1 MAPRDD
7 RPDSLDPAQ
16 LVRVQDELHR
26 LRADLVAAEAAGIEA
41 IEAAHPTHRRS
52 AVNLVHY
59 VELRN
64 HDVRELQSRLAS
76 LGLSSLGRSESD
88 VARAIDAL
96 LVILSTLIGST
107 PLPPKSGEQ
116 FPTGQDVLIA
126 NADRLLGPAP
136 TTRRTRIMVTMPSEA
151 AYDAA
156 VVTGLFD
163 NGMDIGRV
171 NCAHDDADAWMRMI
185 VHLRGSVAADGRRCR
200 VTMDLAGPK
209 LRTGPLQPGP
219 RVARIAP
226 KRDRLGRVVTPA
238 ALWLASPVA
247 STDPDPTRIGIV
259 TIPVVDGSWIG
270 RRRVGDRLELVDSRG
285 AQRHWEVVGL
295 GADGCL
301 VSAEQT
307 TYLTTGSRI
316 SCPTGNGDDTVVIGE
331 LPEVEL
337 AHRVLLGDTVILTRS
352 LAPAM
357 ATIGRTPHSIGCSL
371 SEAFVQ
377 AKTGEHVG
385 LDDGKIGCVIDR
397 VTADEI
403 TMTVTVVRPG
413 GAKLRAGKGINLPE
427 TDLRL
432 DALTAKDLHD
442 LEFVARNADIVELS
456 FVRQPT
462 DVEQLQHELLRLD
475 ASHVGIVLK
484 IENVAAFEN
493 LPELLLTAMRS
504 RDVGVMIARGD
515 LAVEVGFDRLAEVQ
529 EEIMWLCE
537 AARVPVIWATQ
548 VLDTLARTGQPSR
561 AEITDAAMSERAECV
576 MLNKGPH
583 IAEAVTV
590 LDSILVRMQDHH
602 DKKRSLLRRLRA
614 WNHDTTW
621 TDD

>member
-1 MAPRDD
+1 MAPSDD
-7 RPDSLDPAQ
+7 RPDSLDPAE
-16 LVRVQDELHR
+16 LVRVEDELHR
-26 LRADLVAAEAAGIEA
+26 LRADLVAAEVAGTEA

-64 HDVRELQSRLAS
+64 HDVRELQSRLAV

-88 VARAIDAL
+88 VIRAIDAV
-96 LVILSTLIGST
+96 LVILSTLTGST
-107 PLPPKSGEQ
+107 PLPRSDDDR
-116 FPTGQDVLIA
+116 FPAGTDVLTA

-136 TTRRTRIMVTMPSEA
+136 AARSTRIMVTMPSEA
-151 AYDAA
+151 AGDADLVA
-156 VVTGLFD
+156 GLFD
-163 NGMDIGRV
+163 RGMDIGRV
-171 NCAHDDADAWMRMI
+171 NCAHDDADGWARMI
-185 VHLRGSVAADGRRCR
+185 VHLRASITARGRRCR

-209 LRTGPLQPGP
+209 LRTGPLLPGP
-219 RVARIAP
+219 QAIRVGP
-226 KRDRLGRVVTPA
+226 KRDGLGRVVSPA
-238 ALWLASPVA
+238 KVWLAAPVA
-247 STDPDPTRIGIV
+247 SDASVPTHVGIV
-259 TIPVVDGSWIG
+259 TVPVEDASWIE
-270 RRRVGDRLELVDSRG
+270 RRRFGDRLELIDSRG
-285 AQRHWEVVGL
+285 AQRHWDVVDVAEG
-295 GADGCL
+295 GCL
-301 VSAEQT
+301 VSTEQT
-307 TYLTTGSRI
+307 TYLTTGLRV
-316 SCPTGNGDDTVVIGE
+316 SCPTVDGADAVAIGE
-331 LPEVEL
+331 LPELEL

-352 LAPAM
+352 LTPAA
-357 ATIGRTPHSIGCSL
+357 ATVGGTPHAIGCSL
-371 SEAFVQ
+371 PEAFTQ
-377 AKTGEHVG
+377 AEAGEHVW
-385 LDDGKIGCVIDR
+385 LDDGKIGGVIDR

-456 FVRQPT
+456 FVRRPA
-462 DVEQLQHELLRLD
+462 DIEQLQRELLRLD

-484 IENVAAFEN
+484 IENAAAFEH

-590 LDSILVRMQDHH
+590 LDSILVRMQDHY

-614 WNHDTTW
+614 WSHGTPG